1 MASGTNIT
9 DVSMDSLIHCASFL
23 NLQDIS
29 NLSITCKYLN
39 TLAYSDSIWRS
50 FFRERWP
57 QQAPPSIS
65 KHSSVREAYI
75 TRNSAVHQFKFVD
88 PFVTDYHVEAKHFD
102 NLFVNQDRIVF
113 SQVSQSDTLALWA
126 FNGYNGILGPSI
138 NIMNIDSSLKRR
150 EPLLTLRDHNA
161 RVSCMRF
168 YSLNETSLF
177 RSGTQRNEKVLVTSS
192 YDHSIRLWWKGSCQR
207 CFRGHSGPVT
217 TLSDRLLGE
226 GTGKVFASG
235 GDDGTVRLWSLSS
248 SGKRGQ
254 HALKATLYGH
264 GKPLALMSV
273 AGHKSSLLVSM
284 SKDSKVRLWDTA
296 TSSSSSSCCVGMT
309 SIPGAP
315 VGLKCNESL
324 LFVAAGS
331 SVVAIDLRTMK
342 KVFSTPYY
350 QPRLY
355 SFEMLP
361 SKFLICTGGMNSAML
376 WDMRTFSE
384 TVKAKPLAE
393 LDGHIGPVK
402 FLHLDWYKVVSGSP
416 EDQYV
421 NVWESDTGR
430 QTNILD
436 CNPTDGLNSSTGC
449 SAMAVNGCQIV
460 TGSFT
465 EEQGVIR
472 YRDFNN
478 ATSHVLSEGDEGGSK
493 FWGSQ

>member
-1 MASGTNIT
+1 MESGTKIT

-23 NLQDIS
+23 NLQHIS
-29 NLSITCKYLN
+29 NLALTCKYLN

-57 QQAPPSIS
+57 QLAPPSIS
-65 KHSSVREAYI
+65 QCSSLREAYI
-75 TRNSAVHQFKFVD
+75 TRISAVHQFKFDD
-88 PFVTDYHVEAKHFD
+88 PFLADFRVDAKHFD
-102 NLFVNQDRIVF
+102 NLFINQHDIVF
-113 SQVSQSDTLALWA
+113 SQ
-126 FNGYNGILGPSI
+126 GPSI
-138 NIMNIDSSLKRR
+138 NIINIDSSLRRR

-192 YDHSIRLWWKGSCQR
+192 HDHSIRLWWKGGCQR

-217 TLSDRLLGE
+217 TLSDKLLGE
-226 GTGKVFASG
+226 GTRKVFASG

-273 AGHKSSLLVSM
+273 AGHKRSLLVSM

-315 VGLKCNESL
+315 VGLKCYESL

-331 SVVAIDLRTMK
+331 SVVAVDLRTMK

-361 SKFLICTGGMNSAML
+361 SKYLICTGGMNSAML

-402 FLHLDWYKVVSGSP
+402 FLHMDRYKVVSGSP

-436 CNPTDGLNSSTGC
+436 CNPTDGLHSSPGC

-478 ATSHVLSEGDEGGSK
+478 ATSHVLSEGNEGGSK

>member
-113 SQVSQSDTLALWA
+113 SQ
-126 FNGYNGILGPSI
+126 GPSI